1 MRACC
6 CYALSGC
13 VSSWSAFRTL
23 DRNYCCGGRAA
34 PGLLVVVLVGVIA
47 IMGAVS
53 AISIVVIG
61 LLAVSEASFLLLLA
75 RELSDVRLLFFLP

>member
-1 MRACC
+1 
-6 CYALSGC
+6 
-13 VSSWSAFRTL
+13 
-23 DRNYCCGGRAA
+23 
-34 PGLLVVVLVGVIA
+34 
-47 IMGAVS
+47 MGAVS